1 MLHFIVVKPAIENM
15 DDVGIWGILFADRL
29 ECDEFRFSIDRVIG
43 HFKRENLKSQIR
55 GKITNLLCSFVDR
68 LYLLDENE
76 MERYLENISILAMP
90 KWFLP
95 FDVITSR
102 NGTKWDLQV
111 IPNRETRQIIETRFG
126 NTLCQQL
133 LY

>member
-1 MLHFIVVKPAIENM
+1 VLLFIVVKPAIEDM
-15 DDVGIWGILFADRL
+15 DDVRIWRILFADGL

-43 HFKRENLKSQIR
+43 HFKREHLKSQIS
-55 GKITNLLCSFVDR
+55 GKITNLLCVFVNR
-68 LYLLDENE
+68 LDLLVENE

-95 FDVITSR
+95 FNVITRR

-111 IPNRETRQIIETRFG
+111 IPKSETRQIIETKFG
-126 NTLCQQL
+126 NTLC
-133 LY
+133 